1 MVENK
6 GLKERFLKIYTNI
19 PMGLRS
25 ETICVVGE
33 KDRPISWDVA
43 FVEINQDT
51 PMGDVI
57 LNKLYKLNF
66 I

>member
-33 KDRPISWDVA
+33 QDRPISWDVA

-57 LNKLYKLNF
+57 LNKLYKLNL

>member
-1 MVENK
+1 MRQDKN
-6 GLKERFLKIYTNI
+6 LKERFLKIYANI

-43 FVEINQDT
+43 FVEIDQDT
-51 PMGDVI
+51 PLSKI
-57 LNKLYKLNF
+57 ILEKLNKINL

>member
-1 MVENK
+1 
-6 GLKERFLKIYTNI
+6 
-19 PMGLRS
+19 
-25 ETICVVGE
+25 
-33 KDRPISWDVA
+33 VA

-57 LNKLYKLNF
+57 LNKLYKLNL